1 MSLNQSII
9 TEVLNELKNG
19 KLRRC
24 LDMGFTHEDLVA
36 LKNPEILTLLVNTSV
51 PWSRIIVNPPLLR
64 GLINSSGSL
73 LQEAFLIN
81 RMLRLCASSKMICEV
96 FGLTQREVAFRRSLL
111 GMEKRQ
117 GRWTE
122 LTEEQENE
130 LWRYWLT
137 LIDKY
142 HFDVHNE
149 HDLAKSCMWLAEE
162 KNLTMAQ
169 LWMAIQKWVKEGLH
183 S

>member
-1 MSLNQSII
+1 MSLNQAII
-9 TEVLNELKNG
+9 TQVLFDLRNG

-24 LDMGFTHEDLVA
+24 LDMGFTMEDLVA
-36 LKNPEILTLLVNTSV
+36 LKKPEILTLLVNTSV
-51 PWSRIIVNPPLLR
+51 PRCNITVNQPVLKGLL
-64 GLINSSGSL
+64 NSSDEA
-73 LQEAFLIN
+73 LQEVILID
-81 RMLRLCASSKMICEV
+81 RMLNLSASSKMICEV

-117 GRWTE
+117 GRWSE
-122 LTEEQENE
+122 LTEAQENE

-142 HFDVHNE
+142 RFDVHNE
-149 HDLAKSCMWLAEE
+149 RDLAKSCMWLAEE
-162 KNLTMAQ
+162 KQLTMAQ
-169 LWMAIQKWVKEGLH
+169 LWMAIQKWVKEGLY